1 MSNESLINISMEESR
16 DVDARVSFDGQSNIE
31 LKAGDNV
38 IIRHKSHQLQLMH
51 PKDYDYYHIL
61 RNKLGWSV
69 GPDKC

>member
-1 MSNESLINISMEESR
+1 MKERRNI
-16 DVDARVSFDGQSNIE
+16 DARVSFDGQSTIE

-51 PKDYDYYHIL
+51 PKDYDYNYYHIL

-69 GPDKC
+69 GPDKY